1 MFLGM
6 WDGVSGKVVLD
17 KSRFP
22 PAASGTVEAVG
33 DGQQSVRR
41 LRDTLGELSR
51 LGYSDPFAKKA
62 ALLCHRFLIQR
73 HEADPDVDLDT

>member
-17 KSRFP
+17 KSRLP
-22 PAASGTVEAVG
+22 QAASGTVGPVG
-33 DGQQSVRR
+33 DGQQSVQR

-51 LGYSDPFAKKA
+51 LGCSDPFAKKA
-62 ALLCHRFLIQR
+62 ALLCHRFLAQR
-73 HEADPDVDLDT
+73 LEADPDVDLDT